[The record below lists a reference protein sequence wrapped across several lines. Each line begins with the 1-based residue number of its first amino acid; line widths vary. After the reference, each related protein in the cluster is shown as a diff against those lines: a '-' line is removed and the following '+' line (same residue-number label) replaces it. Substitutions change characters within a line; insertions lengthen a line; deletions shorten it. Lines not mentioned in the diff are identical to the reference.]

1 MHNEC
6 GKVLVFQVENAGKCR
21 KIGFRKR
28 ICNVE
33 NAVEKWKT
41 GEMRMRVGAK
51 GVHPVGRW
59 LAPAV
64 LHV

>member
-41 GEMRMRVGAK
+41 GKCGCGLMRKVCI
-51 GVHPVGRW
+51 P
-59 LAPAV
+59 
-64 LHV
+64 

>member
-6 GKVLVFQVENAGKCR
+6 GKVLVFQVENAEKCR
-21 KIGFRKR
+21 KIGFRKW

-41 GEMRMRVGAK
+41 RMW
-51 GVHPVGRW
+51 GRFW
-59 LAPAV
+59 LVRFLGFPWGKLAP
-64 LHV
+64 